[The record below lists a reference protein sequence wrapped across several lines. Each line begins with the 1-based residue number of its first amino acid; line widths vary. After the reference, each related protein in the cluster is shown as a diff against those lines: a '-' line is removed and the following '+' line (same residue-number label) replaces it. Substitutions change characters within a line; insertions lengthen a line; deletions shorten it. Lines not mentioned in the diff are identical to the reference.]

1 MFIRLFSSLLNTK
14 TLVFSLTTILISHF
28 ILDLQE
34 ANRKEVVLNSQQDL
48 NHSSSAVSSVGTI
61 NFARH
66 VIGSISASLDHSDI
80 EYKPGDEVCDE
91 GVLDDDSV
99 LFVGMK
105 GELFWEI
112 GHPGDV

>member
-1 MFIRLFSSLLNTK
+1 M
-14 TLVFSLTTILISHF
+14 
-28 ILDLQE
+28 
-34 ANRKEVVLNSQQDL
+34 VLNSQQDL

-66 VIGSISASLDHSDI
+66 VIGSIGASLDHSDI
-80 EYKPGDEVCDE
+80 EYKPDDETYDE

-99 LFVGMK
+99 LFLGTK

-112 GHPGDV
+112 GHPRDV